1 MKIYS
6 ALRIGEYHVNHC
18 EDYLFVGDI
27 GEDKILCTVMDGCT
41 MGIDSYFVST
51 LVGKLLRKI
60 SIEKGYEEL
69 YQADVIPNNLEKLL
83 KSILKELFI
92 ELTITKNQ
100 LLLERNEMLTT
111 LLILLADK
119 RSKKGLVL
127 VIGDGLVNIN
137 GKITEYDQDNKPD
150 YLGFHLSEDFETWYT
165 NQSQKLF
172 IENLQD
178 ISIATDGI
186 FMFKQIKKVET
197 LETVNVLEY
206 LVHDNS
212 ENDKFEMLDV
222 KLHKLEHDFGLKPT
236 DDLAIIRIING

>member
-27 GEDKILCTVMDGCT
+27 GEDKILCAVMDGCT

-92 ELTITKNQ
+92 ELIITKNQ

-111 LLILLADK
+111 LIILLADK

-150 YLGFHLSEDFETWYT
+150 YLGFHLTEDFETWYT

-178 ISIATDGI
+178 ISISTDGI
-186 FMFKQIKKVET
+186 FMFKQIKK
-197 LETVNVLEY
+197 
-206 LVHDNS
+206 
-212 ENDKFEMLDV
+212 
-222 KLHKLEHDFGLKPT
+222 
-236 DDLAIIRIING
+236 